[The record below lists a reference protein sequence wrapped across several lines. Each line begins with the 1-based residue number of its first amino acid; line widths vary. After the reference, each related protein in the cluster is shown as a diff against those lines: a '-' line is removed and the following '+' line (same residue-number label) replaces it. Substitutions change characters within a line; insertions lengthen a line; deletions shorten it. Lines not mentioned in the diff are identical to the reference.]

1 MNIGQIEIYI
11 YSSIPN
17 KTEPILFTKDILCS
31 PELKLS
37 NNLDKLPYFLSGQIL
52 PMEIITNM
60 DYNER
65 VAFFFD
71 KNKFYQTINEDF
83 MNDDEE
89 NEEPNEQPNEQPNT
103 HEIDIKNIKFMFE
116 MLLGNTFPNQTNI
129 IDSNSKYILQDNN
142 NDLSLQTLITNI
154 PTSFNKLFFN
164 DNFACIQLDGT
175 KYTVS
180 RITVLND
187 IYNNPNYK
195 KLINYHWDFKIN
207 LSKMSKNIN
216 TIIYEN
222 ELLDNNEFNEMIE
235 YISNSITKIVENLKK
250 TKGNKYNIFTNKIAK
265 SDIEQD
271 LSYHRNSD
279 NYLIA
284 LNNYR
289 TIIKKLV
296 HFLMVKED
304 YFTTPQDNKQE
315 VINGY
320 YEKFKEKELDDKK
333 IAPTTDEEYEILKK
347 AKENYDDFFE
357 NIKNMI
363 DRINP
368 VLQLETRFKNAID
381 NLFKK
386 IKKKYI
392 YLELRYKYIRLKP
405 TSFNIKKEEEFIKEE
420 LKNKYPLFYNYIEE
434 IEKFIEP
441 NITSTNTE
449 LQQYIDDYIKKQD
462 ISEDKIHFGIIMDEI
477 HNKYNN
483 KKKTNTTTS
492 RKTNTKKRQISRK
505 KTKTPIDISNITN
518 IGIIKINSSKITKP
532 QYKIEIFL
540 DLIEGII
547 DKQDIQKTKCK
558 YKNLLLG
565 KKIND
570 HILKHASFDVVD
582 NSYFISSA
590 DISINNKTQ
599 TINKRQ
605 TINKKVYSG
614 GMYKTRKVRNKYIS
628 SHPYP
633 REKWH

>member
-1 MNIGQIEIYI
+1 MQ
-11 YSSIPN
+11 S
-17 KTEPILFTKDILCS
+17 
-31 PELKLS
+31 
-37 NNLDKLPYFLSGQIL
+37 
-52 PMEIITNM
+52 
-60 DYNER
+60 
-65 VAFFFD
+65 
-71 KNKFYQTINEDF
+71 
-83 MNDDEE
+83 
-89 NEEPNEQPNEQPNT
+89 
-103 HEIDIKNIKFMFE
+103 
-116 MLLGNTFPNQTNI
+116 
-129 IDSNSKYILQDNN
+129 
-142 NDLSLQTLITNI
+142 
-154 PTSFNKLFFN
+154 
-164 DNFACIQLDGT
+164 
-175 KYTVS
+175 
-180 RITVLND
+180 
-187 IYNNPNYK
+187 
-195 KLINYHWDFKIN
+195 
-207 LSKMSKNIN
+207 
-216 TIIYEN
+216 IIY
-222 ELLDNNEFNEMIE
+222 
-235 YISNSITKIVENLKK
+235 LKR
-250 TKGNKYNIFTNKIAK
+250 
-265 SDIEQD
+265 
-271 LSYHRNSD
+271 L
-279 NYLIA
+279 
-284 LNNYR
+284 
-289 TIIKKLV
+289 
-296 HFLMVKED
+296 
-304 YFTTPQDNKQE
+304 
-315 VINGY
+315 
-320 YEKFKEKELDDKK
+320 
-333 IAPTTDEEYEILKK
+333 
-347 AKENYDDFFE
+347 
-357 NIKNMI
+357 
-363 DRINP
+363 
-368 VLQLETRFKNAID
+368 
-381 NLFKK
+381 
-386 IKKKYI
+386 KKKYI